1 MNTKNLIV
9 SSLIGGAV
17 IAAISNIPVINLINC
32 LLCIG
37 YWGGAILAV
46 WLYKRFE
53 NTLTL
58 GQGVAVGAL
67 AGVWAGLINFVVGLV
82 SLAGI
87 GAALSAVEQV
97 LPPDSLGLES
107 GFIESM
113 ALLINVLMIFLAI
126 FLGALGGLI
135 GGAIFQTK
143 PEDKLTLEPVT
154 AEPIPPPAGEPMVV
168 EIVEEDAL
176 EVEDVEEPPSESD

>member
-46 WLYKRFE
+46 WLYK
-53 NTLTL
+53 
-58 GQGVAVGAL
+58 
-67 AGVWAGLINFVVGLV
+67 FVVGLV

>member
-1 MNTKNLIV
+1 
-9 SSLIGGAV
+9 
-17 IAAISNIPVINLINC
+17 
-32 LLCIG
+32 
-37 YWGGAILAV
+37 
-46 WLYKRFE
+46 
-53 NTLTL
+53 
-58 GQGVAVGAL
+58 
-67 AGVWAGLINFVVGLV
+67 
-82 SLAGI
+82 
-87 GAALSAVEQV
+87 
-97 LPPDSLGLES
+97 
-107 GFIESM
+107 M

>member
-1 MNTKNLIV
+1 MNTKNLII
-9 SSLIGGAV
+9 SSLIGGVV

-58 GQGVAVGAL
+58 GEGVAVGAL
-67 AGVWAGLINFVVGLV
+67 AGVWAGLLNFVIGLI

-87 GAALSAVEQV
+87 GAAISAVEQV
-97 LPPDSLGLES
+97 LPPDTLGFEP

-113 ALLINVLMIFLAI
+113 AMVVNVLLIFLAI

-143 PEDKLTLEPVT
+143 PEERVIVEPVIV
-154 AEPIPPPAGEPMVV
+154 EPIPSPTGEPMAA
-168 EIVEEDAL
+168 EIVEEDVL
-176 EVEDVEEPPSESD
+176 EIEDEVEPPAESD